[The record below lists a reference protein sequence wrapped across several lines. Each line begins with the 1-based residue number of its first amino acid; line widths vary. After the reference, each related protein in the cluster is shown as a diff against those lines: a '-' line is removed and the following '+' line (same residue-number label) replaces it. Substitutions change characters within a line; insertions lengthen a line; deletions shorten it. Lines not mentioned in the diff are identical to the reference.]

1 MPSVKRLLK
10 IAARVREVLTSM
22 PNDAVIGFDPS
33 GDIRIKYR
41 GIDTHLDAKRRFIY
55 QRGHVLA
62 RFSAVSSVSVVP
74 GGEDD
79 RNYRVQL
86 HLDRRQTLSLGCTD
100 DDSDASVLA
109 ARVATLI
116 GVSVTAHPGA
126 PRPVLF

>member
-1 MPSVKRLLK
+1 MSSVTYLFR
-10 IAARVREVLTSM
+10 IATKVLAMVTST
-22 PNDAVIGFDPS
+22 PKDAVIGFDPN
-33 GDIRIKYR
+33 GDIRTKYR

-55 QRGHVLA
+55 QRGRVVA
-62 RFSAVSSVSVVP
+62 QFSAVSSVSVVP

-86 HLDRRQTLSLGCTD
+86 HLNRRQTLSVGCTD

-109 ARVATLI
+109 ARIATLI
-116 GVSVTAHPGA
+116 GVSVEAHPGP